1 MLRALAAR
9 RVGGIPVNV
18 SVHYVSQE
26 VKLDET
32 TLASTPVD
40 AVLSADVERAYLM
53 KEAAELDALDDPSAQ
68 QQQRQGEVLLQ
79 LDNIGAE
86 TAPRRALDLLNSLG
100 FSAEM
105 QAKALKDISG
115 GLTLT
120 LTLIGRH

>member
-68 QQQRQGEVLLQ
+68 QQHRQGEVLLQ

-86 TAPRRALDLLNSLG
+86 TAPRRALDLLNSL
-100 FSAEM
+100 
-105 QAKALKDISG
+105 
-115 GLTLT
+115 LTLT
-120 LTLIGRH
+120 LTLIGS